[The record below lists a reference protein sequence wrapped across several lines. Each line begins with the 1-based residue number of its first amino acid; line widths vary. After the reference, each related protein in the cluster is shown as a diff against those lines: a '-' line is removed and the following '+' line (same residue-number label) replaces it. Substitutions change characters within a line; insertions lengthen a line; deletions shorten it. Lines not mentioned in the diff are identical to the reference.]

1 MRFPNVPFNLTGLP
15 FEPSGSRTQLGHAQ
29 PYPRTAKP
37 AKSGPRDDD
46 LTGARARRAKA
57 ASCLTSGAIT
67 TDTFNP
73 KRNGSHNSA
82 SEETSMVRASSLRVA
97 GMLVAA

>member
-1 MRFPNVPFNLTGLP
+1 MRFPNVPFNLTGFP
-15 FEPSGSRTQLGHAQ
+15 FEPSGSRTQLVHAETD
-29 PYPRTAKP
+29 PRTAKP

-67 TDTFNP
+67 TDTFNKQ
-73 KRNGSHNSA
+73 KRKP
-82 SEETSMVRASSLRVA
+82 
-97 GMLVAA
+97 